1 MNEARPVS
9 SVVLAIVALGVG
21 QPLGFAQ
28 ESAASKET
36 PTTYNLQLKKD
47 PAIPTGQAAGVG
59 GDVDGA
65 GHRFLV
71 ENLTLVQPVA
81 VGVVAD
87 DPSKPI
93 EVKLSKYDFE
103 STDRNGTT
111 DSSGRASFRLRTE
124 GDLRIL
130 VRSTTSEPA
139 PYSLMVWVGEEV
151 PSEVRGPLVPMKK
164 GSGASGWLSPP
175 VLVGGLGLIALGAIG
190 AFLVSRRGRVR
201 KDGNHA

>member
-1 MNEARPVS
+1 MVVS
-9 SVVLAIVALGVG
+9 IAVLSVGLSSGS
-21 QPLGFAQ
+21 AQ
-28 ESAASKET
+28 EAAVSKEA
-36 PTTYNLQLKKD
+36 PTIYNLQLKKD
-47 PAIPTGQAAGVG
+47 PGVSTGQAAGVG
-59 GDVDGA
+59 GSVDGG

-71 ENLTLVQPVA
+71 ENINLMQPVA

-111 DSSGRASFRLRTE
+111 DGRGVASFRFRTE

-130 VRSTTSEPA
+130 VRSTTPEPA

-151 PSEVRGPLVPMKK
+151 PSEVRGPLVPVRQR
-164 GSGASGWLSPP
+164 SGASGWLSPP
-175 VLVGGLGLIALGAIG
+175 VLVGALGLIVLGAIG
-190 AFLVSRRGRVR
+190 AFVVSRRGR
-201 KDGNHA
+201 KDGKHGQV